1 MIQSLYISHFI
12 WSLISELLGGIIT
25 PAKQRTA
32 SKENSNCYEAAS
44 ANNKKGK
51 NRTCYGKLVRNL
63 AMPPLPNKFNFQ
75 TIFPLPSAQQNL
87 LTSLLTI
94 SNLSCQNPGLANII

>member
-32 SKENSNCYEAAS
+32 SKENSNCCEAAS

-51 NRTCYGKLVRNL
+51 NRTCYGKLVR
-63 AMPPLPNKFNFQ
+63 KFSNA
-75 TIFPLPSAQQNL
+75 PSPQQ
-87 LTSLLTI
+87 I
-94 SNLSCQNPGLANII
+94 